1 MLYFLIK
8 TIKGNIMNKFISS
21 LTAVSFL
28 IVSSLYAQKAD
39 SENLTK
45 LYIASFDRA
54 PDSTGL
60 EYWLTQSNLSLEDIA
75 TSFFEQEEMQ
85 EKYPL
90 GSNNSEY
97 VNAVY
102 NNLFQ
107 HSPDAGGES
116 YWVKELDESSI
127 SLSEFT
133 LAVVNG
139 AIGDDATILDNKTTV
154 GLEFVAS
161 GSNNIEMSKNI
172 MRNITANPQTLESV
186 LTQIENIDVN
196 STYYQANASLTL
208 DSYPKDELSEDQKYS
223 LAYMWHE
230 EKLAKE
236 IYLELNKVYPSNQL
250 EKIAN
255 NSEVKHIELV
265 ENLVEFYD
273 INITNIADYEIN
285 YSASELEN
293 MAVGKFAIPEIESL
307 YNLLYDKGI
316 ASQQAS
322 YEVGC
327 MVEVTDIDDLDKF
340 LASSGTNQALI
351 DTFTILRDG
360 SYEHYWAF
368 DAGLKSLGVVDG
380 CCSLSSEYCHLEYP
394 QSDKGTKG
402 KR

>member
-1 MLYFLIK
+1 
-8 TIKGNIMNKFISS
+8 MNKFITI
-21 LTAVSFL
+21 LTTVSFL
-28 IVSSLYAQKAD
+28 LVSALYAQKAD

-54 PDSTGL
+54 PDSAGL

-75 TSFFEQEEMQ
+75 TSFFDQEEMQ

-90 GSNNSEY
+90 DSSTSEY

-107 HSPDAGGES
+107 RSPDTEGES
-116 YWVKELDESSI
+116 YWVEELDEGSI

-161 GSNNIEMSKNI
+161 GSNNEEIASNI

-186 LTQIENIDVN
+186 LAQIATIDVN
-196 STYYQANASLTL
+196 STYYQANTSLTL
-208 DSYPKDELSEDQKYS
+208 DEYSKDALSEEQKYS

-236 IYLELNKVYPSNQL
+236 LYLELNKVYPSNQL

-255 NSEVKHIELV
+255 NSEIKHIELV

-273 INITNIADYEIN
+273 INITNIANYEIN
-285 YSASELEN
+285 YLASELQS

-307 YNLLYDKGI
+307 YNLLYEKGI

-340 LASSGTNQALI
+340 LALSGTNQALI

-368 DAGLKSLGVVDG
+368 DGGLKSLGIADG
-380 CCSLSSEYCHLEYP
+380 CCSLGEEYCHLEYP
-394 QSDKGTKG
+394 QSEKGNK
-402 KR
+402 K